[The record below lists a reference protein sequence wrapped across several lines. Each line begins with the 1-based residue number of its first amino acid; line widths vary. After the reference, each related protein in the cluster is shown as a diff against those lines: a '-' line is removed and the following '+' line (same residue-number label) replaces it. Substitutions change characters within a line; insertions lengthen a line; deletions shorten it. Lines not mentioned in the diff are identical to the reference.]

1 MKAESPM
8 LGFLLCAWF
17 ALVAVAFWAPYLYAD
32 FHLPVGLL
40 NALYAVFLLISL
52 ATLALRLLRQGPDV
66 SPKEDA
72 PRRGR

>member
-8 LGFLLCAWF
+8 LGILLCGWF
-17 ALVAVAFWAPYLYAD
+17 ALVAVAFWAPYFGPGLV
-32 FHLPVGLL
+32 LPSGPL

-52 ATLALRLLRQGPDV
+52 ATLALRLLRQGPDG